1 VSALLEVRDLEAGYG
16 GVPVLSH
23 VSLQVVVG
31 SLTVLVGPNGAGKT
45 TLLNAIAGV
54 IPSSGT
60 IRLAGADASA
70 DTVSRRVARGMVL
83 VPEGRQLFGQMT
95 VRENLELGGYLRSGR
110 ERAAMIGEV
119 LPLFPGLAGRQAQ
132 RAGTLSGGEQQ
143 MVALARGLISKPA
156 LLLLDEPSLGL
167 APRMVKEV
175 FAIVRRICD
184 AGTSVL
190 LVEQNVRQALTI
202 ADRGYVLERGSL
214 VAEGSGVDLLG
225 TDRIRQAYLG
235 QR

>member
-1 VSALLEVRDLEAGYG
+1 VSALLEVSDLQAGYG
-16 GVPVLSH
+16 GVPVLNR
-23 VSLQVVVG
+23 VSLQVAAG

-110 ERAAMIGEV
+110 ERATSIGEV
-119 LPLFPGLAGRQAQ
+119 LPFFPGLAGRQAQ

-184 AGTSVL
+184 AGTAVL
-190 LVEQNVRQALTI
+190 LVEQNVRQALSI

-225 TDRIRQAYLG
+225 TDLIRQSYLG